1 MSGHSKWAN
10 IKRKKEAN
18 DKVKSNVFAKASR
31 LITMAVIEGGGLTD
45 PEHNVKLRFAIEK
58 AKQDNMPK
66 ENIARAIE
74 KGSGP
79 DKASLAH
86 VRFEAF
92 GPGGASLLILG
103 TTDNNN
109 RTHAGVRNIIEKYGG
124 KMGSLGSVAYLFNQT
139 GVITF
144 NRAENNE
151 DDVFAFAERMDG
163 NDIEED
169 EHSITVYIPYDKMH
183 GVKEQIGTLKASEP
197 EVIFAS
203 SSTIPLDKHDSDK
216 LIDLIQALEDH
227 DDIHE
232 VFTNASFAEE

>member
-66 ENIARAIE
+66 ENIARSIE

-79 DKASLAH
+79 DKATLSH

-109 RTHAGVRNIIEKYGG
+109 RTHSEIRNIVEKHGG
-124 KMGSLGSVAYLFNQT
+124 KMGSLGSVAYLFAQN

-144 NRAENNE
+144 SRADTNE
-151 DDVFAFAERMDG
+151 DDVFAFAERVDG

-169 EHSITVYIPYDKMH
+169 ETSITVFIPYEKLH
-183 GVKEQIGTLKASEP
+183 GVNDQIGTLKGSEP
-197 EVIFAS
+197 EVVYKAS
-203 SSTIPLDKHDSDK
+203 SSIPLNKHDSNK

-232 VFTNASFAEE
+232 VFTNAEFETE